1 MKRSKLIQLL
11 LVAISVVALAFVT
24 SCEGPMGPAGP
35 AGADGADGTNGTDGT
50 DGVAGNLSCLACH
63 TQEGMDALQVL
74 YDLSGHASASTVA
87 YAGGRAS
94 CARCHSSEGFAN
106 YLTSA
111 PGVAAVDIAY
121 PSKIRCSTCH
131 SNHSSLEDGI
141 SAPMVTTA
149 SVIGISDGTEFDFG
163 NTSNLCGNCHQ
174 ARRDGASYDTYA
186 TAQTFTRKFS
196 SATDIA
202 TYTTAAFGPA
212 GSSTLV
218 VAGTAG
224 SVADTLTVVF
234 DVPTTHVYISST
246 HAGPHHGPQLNTL
259 FGNGGYGTS
268 STHAHTDA
276 GCVTCH
282 MGTAGTTSGGH
293 SFYANVENCVTCH
306 ASATDFDINGKQT
319 DFDTRMAAIGAA
331 LEAKHAIHIDATT
344 GEVHPL
350 YASIPR
356 ADFEAFWNYM
366 VLYEDFSH
374 GVHNPSYFATLLAG
388 AEAKLGL

>member
-1 MKRSKLIQLL
+1 MKRSKLTQFLL
-11 LVAISVVALAFVT
+11 IAFSVIALAFVS

-35 AGADGADGTNGTDGT
+35 AGADGTDGIDGTNGTDGT
-50 DGVAGNLSCLACH
+50 DGVAGNLSCLECH
-63 TQEGMDALQVL
+63 TQTNMDGIHTM
-74 YDLSGHASASTVA
+74 YDLSGHASGSTVA

-111 PGVAAVDIAY
+111 PGVDAVDVAH
-121 PSKIRCSTCH
+121 PSAIRCSTCH

-141 SAPMVTTA
+141 SAPMVTEA
-149 SVIGISDGTEFDFG
+149 AVIAITDGVEYDFG
-163 NTSNLCGNCHQ
+163 NTSNLCANCHQ
-174 ARRDGASYDTYA
+174 ARSSGTTYDKYT
-186 TAQTFTRKFS
+186 TGQTFTRKFTG
-196 SATDIA
+196 ADIA

-212 GSSTLV
+212 GSATLN
-218 VAGTAG
+218 GT
-224 SVADTLTVVF
+224 SDTLTVVF

-259 FGNGGYGTS
+259 FGIGGYGTS
-268 STHAHTDA
+268 STATHTTQ

-293 SFYANVENCVTCH
+293 SFYSNVENCVACH
-306 ASATDFDINGKQT
+306 AGATDFDINGKQT
-319 DFDTRMAAIGAA
+319 DFDTRMTAIGAA

-344 GEVHPL
+344 GEAHPL

-356 ADFEAFWNYM
+356 AEFEAFWNYM
-366 VLYEDFSH
+366 TLYEDKSH
-374 GVHNPSYFATLLAG
+374 GVHNPGYFTTLLAG
-388 AEAKLGL
+388 TEAKLGL